1 MKIDFAL
8 SYPWAKVQ
16 SLSVVEQK
24 YERTR
29 YFDMVYKIEF
39 YYGYYWTTHM
49 LISEKRL
56 FFYIGPNFAIE
67 QQKFEVKGP
76 VLVNYM
82 HFYYKADKYSNVF
95 EK

>member
-1 MKIDFAL
+1 
-8 SYPWAKVQ
+8 
-16 SLSVVEQK
+16 
-24 YERTR
+24 
-29 YFDMVYKIEF
+29 MVYKIEF

-76 VLVNYM
+76 VLVNCM

-95 EK
+95 EKCNIDQSAAILTF

>member
-1 MKIDFAL
+1 
-8 SYPWAKVQ
+8 
-16 SLSVVEQK
+16 
-24 YERTR
+24 
-29 YFDMVYKIEF
+29 MVYKIEF

-82 HFYYKADKYSNVF
+82 HFYCKADKYSNVF
-95 EK
+95 EKCNTYNNVQIYIPTYAVAN